1 MSDANK
7 ALIRCAWEN
16 NPAFSSQYGTEWPD
30 CESEP
35 SCGAG
40 CVGGVVGGCC
50 VLVLMCTGWL
60 GGAFT
65 KIGCPSPF
73 KKPTRPQDAN
83 RDPTTSKP
91 TTDFSLQAV
100 ISAVASA

>member
-60 GGAFT
+60 SGAFA
-65 KIGCPSPF
+65 KSGCPSPF
-73 KKPTRPQDAN
+73 KKPTGLGWGWRPNGHWMPDPN
-83 RDPTTSKP
+83 RDSTTSKP
-91 TTDFSLQAV
+91 TT
-100 ISAVASA
+100 SAV